1 MTAIVDYGVGN
12 LFSVV
17 SSLRA
22 IGAESVV
29 TGDADVIYSAD
40 RVLLPGVGAFED
52 AAAKLRA
59 SGLVPVLEDVVEKG
73 RPVLGICLGMQ
84 LLFDKSHEFGEH
96 EGLGLIPG
104 DAMSL
109 TESLGAMG
117 RELKV
122 PHIGWNS
129 LDIHKSDCPLLKYVK
144 PGDFVYYI
152 HSYHVVCPEKYVVA
166 SSEYGVDVTGMVQ
179 RENVFGAQF
188 HPEKSGDVGLGVL
201 RAFTELK

>member
-1 MTAIVDYGVGN
+1 MIKN
-12 LFSVV
+12 
-17 SSLRA
+17 
-22 IGAESVV
+22 E
-29 TGDADVIYSAD
+29 
-40 RVLLPGVGAFED
+40 
-52 AAAKLRA
+52 AK
-59 SGLVPVLEDVVEKG
+59 KG
-73 RPVLGICLGMQ
+73 KPLLGICLGMQ
-84 LLFDKSHEFGEH
+84 LLFDKSYEFGEH

-129 LDIHKSDCPLLKYVK
+129 LDIHKPDCPLLKYVK

-152 HSYHVVCPEKYVVA
+152 HSYHVLCPEEYVVA
-166 SSEYGVDVTGMVQ
+166 ASEYGVDVTGMVQ

-188 HPEKSGDVGLGVL
+188 HPEKSGEVGLGVL
-201 RAFTELK
+201 RAFTELIL